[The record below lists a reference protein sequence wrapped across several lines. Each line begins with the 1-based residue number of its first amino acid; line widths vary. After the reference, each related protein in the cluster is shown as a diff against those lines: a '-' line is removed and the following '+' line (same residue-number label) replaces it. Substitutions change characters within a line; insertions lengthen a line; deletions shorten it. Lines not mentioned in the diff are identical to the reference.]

1 MQNNFVQQVWRLYS
15 SAIRFSSSPRYF
27 FMTKGTNKQKIWW
40 YSDTIII
47 NGRVFRTPYFMK
59 TPCIL
64 FIFPFLKFYPTTPL
78 FLLLCFFG
86 WMCHKVSSCHIQ
98 CVILIHDFMD
108 LNLLGLRW
116 CLITSSTLLCVL
128 WNKASNL
135 LKVLH
140 WWHGF
145 CYYSDLIS
153 NTQTNTHTGHAGTNR
168 LTNTYEYI

>member
-1 MQNNFVQQVWRLYS
+1 MQNNFVQQVWRLFS

-98 CVILIHDFMD
+98 CIILIHDFMD

-116 CLITSSTLLCVL
+116 CLITSSTLLCFMKQGINFTEGLTLMTWFLLLL
-128 WNKASNL
+128 WFDIK
-135 LKVLH
+135 
-140 WWHGF
+140 
-145 CYYSDLIS
+145 
-153 NTQTNTHTGHAGTNR
+153 HTDKH
-168 LTNTYEYI
+168 TYRTRRDQ